1 MLPFNEAD
9 LNPKAAVVHELE
21 ICTAESTKPVKSIVS
36 LTPSAA
42 VLSVIAAG
50 LLLLGRG
57 RITLAISFTLFSLS
71 GLLALFPFF
80 ALFNQLL
87 VDFIYFAG
95 SHVNL
100 RAAHK
105 VHASVPA
112 WQDPAYIS
120 GVHLEF

>member
-21 ICTAESTKPVKSIVS
+21 ICKAESTKPVKSIVS

-57 RITLAISFTLFSLS
+57 RITLAISFTLFGLS
-71 GLLALFPFF
+71 GLLAFFP
-80 ALFNQLL
+80 LL
-87 VDFIYFAG
+87 AAIAKAG
-95 SHVNL
+95 
-100 RAAHK
+100 
-105 VHASVPA
+105 ASSFKPG
-112 WQDPAYIS
+112 Q
-120 GVHLEF
+120 